1 METVIKLD
9 RISKEYDGINILN
22 NINLDIKKGSTVGI
36 VGANGSGKSVLFK
49 LICGFTSPDSGQV
62 YIRNEKLGDKVD
74 FPKNV
79 GVFINEPGYIS
90 MYSGLD
96 NLKFLAGINNK
107 ISNDKIIQTMERVGL
122 NPNNKVKVSNYSLG
136 MKQKLGIAQAIMEDQ
151 DILILDEPFNAL
163 DYKTYQDI
171 KEIIKE
177 LQKEGRTILLTSHN
191 FEDIEQ
197 LCDNIYVIDNGNLK
211 IIDEESINIYKKRY
225 IELEK
230 GHRKFYFATA
240 PFYFKFIG

>member
-1 METVIKLD
+1 
-9 RISKEYDGINILN
+9 
-22 NINLDIKKGSTVGI
+22 
-36 VGANGSGKSVLFK
+36 
-49 LICGFTSPDSGQV
+49 
-62 YIRNEKLGDKVD
+62 
-74 FPKNV
+74 
-79 GVFINEPGYIS
+79 

-107 ISNDKIIQTMERVGL
+107 ISNDKIIQTMEKVGL

-211 IIDEESINIYKKRY
+211 IIDEESINIYKKR
-225 IELEK
+225 
-230 GHRKFYFATA
+230 
-240 PFYFKFIG
+240 